1 MAGGYSVPAD
11 GDFGVLVQRLSDLDN
26 RLRELERPTGSQ
38 TQKTL
43 TTLSNRAVLAL
54 GNSGTLTV
62 PVPTGDKTTIVWD
75 AATSPQIAFTTP
87 YSLALVSVGCFA
99 TANGI
104 NTSDVVYAFMGLSIN
119 GVTPGTGFGE
129 WPYVDSRN
137 PTAGSSF
144 SRPLVYTS
152 LISVTPNLST
162 TVNPRYGYGRVG
174 GVAGAT
180 DVTFSG
186 RYTTI
191 TPIPN

>member
-54 GNSGTLTV
+54 GNSATLTV
-62 PVPTGDKTTIVWD
+62 TVPTGDQTTIVWD
-75 AATSPQIAFTTP
+75 ATTSPQITFSTP
-87 YSLALVSVGCFA
+87 YSLALVTVGCFA
-99 TANGI
+99 TANGV

-119 GVTPGTGFGE
+119 AVTPDTGFE
-129 WPYVDSRN
+129 KWPNVDSRN
-137 PTAGSSF
+137 PVSGSSF
-144 SRPLVYTS
+144 GAPLVYTS
-152 LISVTPNLST
+152 LVSVTPNVST
-162 TVNPRYGYGRVG
+162 TVNPRYGYGRLG
-174 GVAGAT
+174 GVVGSTSVA
-180 DVTFSG
+180 FSG